1 MHIFNVTK
9 SNNFAY
15 FSYSRGSSPLP
26 ICPSPDSSTANS
38 ETFSGRI
45 TPKMF
50 ITTKAFSSM
59 TSSPLSTHSFEN
71 DSPSPSSSSTNV
83 ASSSGLLQ
91 ASKDQ
96 QERMEVAS
104 CTSADSGVD
113 ASSDVG
119 SSSELSASSTEVVP
133 CSVSRKSERIRGNKA
148 EQDQEMIV
156 EEDFVTP
163 SNIPMMTL

>member
-1 MHIFNVTK
+1 M
-9 SNNFAY
+9 
-15 FSYSRGSSPLP
+15 SPLP

-71 DSPSPSSSSTNV
+71 DSPSPSSSSTNL
-83 ASSSGLLQ
+83 ASSSSSRLLQ
-91 ASKDQ
+91 SSKDA

-113 ASSDVG
+113 ANSDVG
-119 SSSELSASSTEVVP
+119 SSSELSASSTELVQ
-133 CSVSRKSERIRGNKA
+133 CSVNGNIRKCEEIDSNCGNKA
-148 EQDQEMIV
+148 ELDQDMIV

>member
-1 MHIFNVTK
+1 M
-9 SNNFAY
+9 
-15 FSYSRGSSPLP
+15 SPLP

-50 ITTKAFSSM
+50 ITAKAFSSM

-119 SSSELSASSTEVVP
+119 SSSELSASSTEVIQ
-133 CSVSRKSERIRGNKA
+133 CRKSERIRGNKA
-148 EQDQEMIV
+148 EQDQEMVV